1 MGLFTHLIPDC
12 VVMVL
17 YVLTEAGQAYSLVTM
32 SFPDLLVS

>member
-12 VVMVL
+12 VVMDL
-17 YVLTEAGQAYSLVTM
+17 YVLTETGQAYCLVTM